1 MVRLAA
7 LGLGG
12 RLRHWF
18 QLAGALGY
26 AGYWWLVMG
35 PGLLLIWMLI
45 RVTPRLSSRW
55 RIVRTLGRPVLRLA
69 GVPPKVDGLR
79 NLPAKGAVLVCNHAS
94 YLDPLVMATVLPGE
108 PVFVAKRELEPQ
120 FFAGSLLR
128 GLGVLF
134 VERHAPEAGVAD
146 TQEILAL
153 AKARRL
159 LVLYPEGTFGRGAGL
174 LPFRL
179 GAFVVAAEA
188 GLPVVPAT
196 IRGTR
201 SILRDS
207 DWFPRRGRVEL
218 EIGPAIEPPGQG
230 FDAALELRKAAR
242 AWILA
247 HCGEPD
253 AEREEG

>member
-1 MVRLAA
+1 
-7 LGLGG
+7 
-12 RLRHWF
+12 
-18 QLAGALGY
+18 
-26 AGYWWLVMG
+26 MG

-94 YLDPLVMATVLPGE
+94 YLNPLVMATVLPGE